1 VQKNNLNYSS
11 NFSENSQNHINCK
24 NHIMKK
30 EFLIAAA
37 VFLFISCKK
46 EVPASDSAKTEL
58 ETNEAPTDQDI
69 IDAYTYLY
77 GRYLVIQQENHDINV
92 EKAGYN
98 KIKYNPLGSAQFV
111 NPNLDV
117 AYLEAWIAV
126 DEAHAVILNVP
137 KIEGRYYT
145 AQILDGWGEVI
156 VNINNRN
163 FPKTPYGKFALVLK
177 GSNPA
182 IPSDAVKI
190 ELPSEK
196 AKMLARVELKGTSAA
211 AKKLQEQFTFT
222 VPEGIKIAPPISI
235 PDFTPKK
242 PIGGEIFD
250 KVKEVLNSYPDAMPK
265 AKEYQAKAIA
275 VGEYAKTNDKAKI
288 YIDEIVK
295 TKAIPAFLAG
305 AKGFGTQKGGWSV
318 SYAAGKFGDDIMA
331 RDIINYGGLWAN
343 QIQEAI
349 YFVGLTDSNKQL
361 LNGDKVYEIKFPKD
375 QIPDAFV
382 DAFWSITLYSVPDYR
397 VVDNKL
403 KRYNLNNVSRLKKN
417 PDGSLTVWLASSL
430 PKNAIQSNW
439 LPTPAGKGFA
449 LTMRM
454 YVAEKSVLD
463 GEWFPAPIEEK

>member
-1 VQKNNLNYSS
+1 
-11 NFSENSQNHINCK
+11 
-24 NHIMKK
+24 MKK
-30 EFLIAAA
+30 SILILVAI
-37 VFLFISCKK
+37 FLFIGCKR
-46 EVPASDSAKTEL
+46 
-58 ETNEAPTDQDI
+58 ETSTSTDTTSVSENNSTPTDQDI

-77 GRYLVIQQENHDINV
+77 ARYLVIQQENHDINV
-92 EKAGYN
+92 EKVGYN

-126 DEAHAVILNVP
+126 DAAHAVILNVP

-145 AQILDGWGEVI
+145 AQLLDGWGEVI
-156 VNINNRN
+156 TNINERN
-163 FPKTPYGKFALVLK
+163 YPKTPYGKFALVLK
-177 GSNPA
+177 GTNPT
-182 IPSDAVKI
+182 IPADAVKI

-196 AKMLARVELKGTSAA
+196 VKMLARVELKGTPAV
-211 AKKLQEQFTFT
+211 AKKLQEQFTFN
-222 VPEGIKIAPPISI
+222 VPDGIKIAPPIAI
-235 PDFTPKK
+235 PEFTPKA

-250 KVKEVLNSYPDAMPK
+250 KVEEVLKSYPDAMPK

-275 VGEYAKTNDKAKI
+275 VSEYAKTGDKAKA
-288 YIDEIVK
+288 YIDEVVK

-318 SYAAGKFGDDIMA
+318 SYVAGKFGDDIMA

-343 QIQEAI
+343 TIQEAI
-349 YFVGLTDSNKQL
+349 YFVGLTDSNKEV

-375 QIPDAFV
+375 QLPDLAV
-382 DAFWSITLYSVPDYR
+382 NAFWSVTLYSVPDYR

-403 KRYNLNNVSRLKKN
+403 KRYNLNNISDLKKN
-417 PDGSLTVWLASSL
+417 SDGSLSIWLASSL
-430 PKNAIQSNW
+430 PKDAPQSNW

-454 YVAEKSVLD
+454 YVSKKEVLD
-463 GEWFPAPIEEK
+463 GKWFPAPIEQKK

>member
-1 VQKNNLNYSS
+1 
-11 NFSENSQNHINCK
+11 
-24 NHIMKK
+24 MKK
-30 EFLIAAA
+30 SFLIVVAL
-37 VFLFISCKK
+37 FLFISCKK
-46 EVPASDSAKTEL
+46 EATTSTDTTSTSENNTV
-58 ETNEAPTDQDI
+58 PTDQDI

-92 EKAGYN
+92 EKVGYN

-126 DEAHAVILNVP
+126 DKDHAVILNVP

-145 AQILDGWGEVI
+145 AQLLDGWGEVI
-156 VNINNRN
+156 TNINERN
-163 FPKTPYGKFALVLK
+163 YPKTPYGKFALVLK
-177 GSNPA
+177 GSNPT
-182 IPSDAVKI
+182 IPAGAVKI

-196 AKMLARVELKGTSAA
+196 VKMLARVELKGTPAV
-211 AKKLQEQFTFT
+211 AKKLQEQFTFD
-222 VPEGIKIAPPISI
+222 VPDGIKIAPPITI

-250 KVKEVLNSYPDAMPK
+250 KAQEVIASYPDVMPK
-265 AKEYQAKAIA
+265 AKEYQAKATA
-275 VGEYAKTNDKAKI
+275 VEAYRKTDDKAKGRV
-288 YIDEIVK
+288 DEIVISK
-295 TKAIPAFLAG
+295 GIPAFLAG

-318 SYAAGKFGDDIMA
+318 SYAAGNFGNDILA

-343 QIQEAI
+343 RVEEAI

-361 LNGDKVYEIKFPKD
+361 LSGDKVYEIKFPKEAL
-375 QIPDAFV
+375 PDSEV
-382 DAFWSITLYSVPDYR
+382 NAFWSVTLYSVPDYR

-403 KRYNLNNVSRLKKN
+403 KRYNLNNVSGLKKN
-417 PDGSLTVWLASSL
+417 PDGSLSIWLASSL
-430 PKNAIQSNW
+430 PKGAIESNW

-454 YVAEKSVLD
+454 YVSKKPVLD
-463 GEWFPAPIEEK
+463 GTWFPAPIEEKK